1 MTMAVRMPDVDM
13 PTDRLK
19 LVGWIVRD
27 GITNSGMTFVGAS
40 QRWPMSLPTLNRL
53 MATGNVGL
61 RFYRVAEKNLG
72 LPHKLL
78 DHVAAGDVVAI
89 RAIPE
94 MDENL
99 RTMILAELGADTA
112 RPEQKRRTRR

>member
-1 MTMAVRMPDVDM
+1 MATMPNVET
-13 PTDRLK
+13 PTDRLR

-27 GITNSGMTFVGAS
+27 GITNSGMTFVSAA

-61 RFYRVAEKNLG
+61 RFYRIAEKNLG

-78 DHVAAGDVVAI
+78 DYVATGDVAAI
-89 RAIPE
+89 RD
-94 MDENL
+94 MDGLDPNL
-99 RTMILAELGADTA
+99 RQMILTELGDQ
-112 RPEQKRRTRR
+112 PEDNGQPARRTRRKS